1 MDLYPFYPPL
11 VKVIR
16 PRLQGSMMLRV
27 TTMEMLKLTFWN
39 PARDMQTVLGNIK
52 KFLATKAKLDLN
64 SVRNDKEKYPEG
76 AYIDIEHHLLRL
88 ALVSEVTPRVNRK
101 YGPDESGLTFKAPV
115 DVVGF
120 ISDNSLKKSN
130 LEGSTPE
137 PSKMVVDEE
146 MDSSESES
154 ESESEP
160 DDNKDVSMFPI
171 HVQPPPGVS
180 SAYLTKHAMHVQY
193 PSIPPLEDVNIDS
206 DTTEEENGQVGE
218 NPQEVINISDDSD
231 EPKSSGSV
239 LHLPSL
245 VPGLVSQLK
254 SQPGPEHDD
263 GPDTLAAAAAL
274 PPLFPGLVA
283 QLGGQTSQSV
293 GTHKNPYLQKLQ
305 KLKTTFKKKKTGA
318 DKEDAAKKT
327 IAKGTG
333 YSSQG
338 HKGWDMKAWQA
349 AQREKDRQIM
359 MVLERILEELKKFRR
374 MTTVNTRNLPDL
386 LFEAAGS
393 GAGGSGLPSVED
405 VEDEDVARGGK
416 RKRKHSPDSVPID
429 PISDLYAVL
438 EGSALVPFLESKL
451 QNSSFLE
458 ICRHTAVFKVSSI
471 FSGRRVITPLLQ
483 VIIGIL
489 REMSEQ
495 SSLVSL
501 LGPLP
506 DQHTSLHS
514 LLQGLECQ
522 ARIVHEKVGQ

>member
-1 MDLYPFYPPL
+1 
-11 VKVIR
+11 
-16 PRLQGSMMLRV
+16 
-27 TTMEMLKLTFWN
+27 MEMLKLTFWN

-218 NPQEVINISDDSD
+218 NIQEVINISDDSD
-231 EPKSSGSV
+231 EPKPSGSV
-239 LHLPSL
+239 LHLPSP
-245 VPGLVSQLK
+245 VPGL
-254 SQPGPEHDD
+254 
-263 GPDTLAAAAAL
+263 AA
-274 PPLFPGLVA
+274 
-283 QLGGQTSQSV
+283 
-293 GTHKNPYLQKLQ
+293 
-305 KLKTTFKKKKTGA
+305 
-318 DKEDAAKKT
+318 
-327 IAKGTG
+327 
-333 YSSQG
+333 
-338 HKGWDMKAWQA
+338 
-349 AQREKDRQIM
+349 
-359 MVLERILEELKKFRR
+359 
-374 MTTVNTRNLPDL
+374 
-386 LFEAAGS
+386 
-393 GAGGSGLPSVED
+393 
-405 VEDEDVARGGK
+405 
-416 RKRKHSPDSVPID
+416 
-429 PISDLYAVL
+429 
-438 EGSALVPFLESKL
+438 
-451 QNSSFLE
+451 
-458 ICRHTAVFKVSSI
+458 
-471 FSGRRVITPLLQ
+471 
-483 VIIGIL
+483 
-489 REMSEQ
+489 MS
-495 SSLVSL
+495 
-501 LGPLP
+501 
-506 DQHTSLHS
+506 
-514 LLQGLECQ
+514 
-522 ARIVHEKVGQ
+522 